1 MKPFDHNKFVGYVCE
16 VTPQYVRLQIPSAK
30 LLHTFY
36 FNGEI
41 FSGGSVGSFV
51 VIEGQE
57 YGFLGRVFE
66 LNLPQGER
74 TEITNRSINE
84 EDTQFHPIAKVEL
97 LALFDI
103 YKPESII
110 KTVSRYPSVGSK
122 VFSCSDEQIGAY
134 ISAFGIKTD
143 DKDVPFAPLGKLT
156 SNNAL
161 CNISLNSLFGRHC
174 AVLGTTGGG
183 KSWTV
188 AKLIELASD
197 YTENKCILIDA
208 TGEYNNINENIQN
221 IELGTGEYIFDY
233 KNLSIDE
240 LYYLL
245 HPSSKTQVPK
255 LMEAIRSLKMSK
267 LDNNTELS
275 LYYKQD
281 SQGNPIKGNI
291 YKAKKTKRAFEV
303 FYYNHIVQIEDKS
316 CNFDFNL
323 LAAQI
328 TNECNWDSDRN
339 NPSMWGDRN
348 ETDVSNCISLI
359 SRINNVMSTS
369 EYNKIFGFRK
379 DTIPDAKDLREGIQE
394 FLNGEN
400 SVLRLNF
407 SKVSFDYQVREIL
420 VNAIG
425 NYLLNEA
432 RKGLYKD
439 NPIIIF
445 MDEAHQFLNKSIAD
459 EYFSAKPLDAFEQI
473 SKEARKYGLFLC
485 IATQMPRD
493 IPLGTLSQMGTFVV
507 HRLINE
513 QDKKAVEN
521 AASAANR
528 NSLSFLPSFGEGEA
542 LLVGVDFPM
551 PLTIKVNAPQKV
563 PDSQTPKLK
572 QKGKH
577 IVFDYCCLVYCCM
590 HMRSNLWQIEEK

>member
-134 ISAFGIKTD
+134 ISAFGIKTG

-188 AKLIELASD
+188 AKLLELASD

-275 LYYKQD
+275 LYYKQNP
-281 SQGNPIKGNI
+281 QGNPIKGNI
-291 YKAKKTKRAFEV
+291 YKAKKIKRAFEV

-339 NPSMWGDRN
+339 NSSMWGDRN
-348 ETDVSNCISLI
+348 ENDVSNCISLI

-394 FLNGEN
+394 FLKGEN

-473 SKEARKYGLFLC
+473 SKEARKYVLFLC

-577 IVFDYCCLVYCCM
+577 I
-590 HMRSNLWQIEEK
+590 

>member
-1 MKPFDHNKFVGYVCE
+1 MKQENRITMRPFDHNKFVGYVCE

-30 LLHTFY
+30 LLRTFY

-41 FSGGSVGSFV
+41 FLGGSVGSFV

-57 YGFLGRVFE
+57 YGFLGRLFE

-74 TEITNRSINE
+74 MEITNKSINE
-84 EDTQFHPIAKVEL
+84 EDSQFHPIAKVEL

-103 YKPESII
+103 YKPECII
-110 KTVSRYPSVGSK
+110 KTVSHYPPVGAK
-122 VFSCSDEQIGAY
+122 TFSCSDEQIGAY
-134 ISAFGIKTD
+134 ISAFGIKKD
-143 DKDVPFAPLGKLT
+143 DKNIPLAPLGKLT

-188 AKLIELASD
+188 AKLIELVSD

-208 TGEYNNINENIQN
+208 TGEYSSINNNIQN

-233 KNLSIDE
+233 TNLSIDE

-267 LDNNTELS
+267 LDNETELNQ
-275 LYYKQD
+275 YYERD
-281 SQGNPIKGNI
+281 SQGDPIKGNI
-291 YKAKKTKRAFEV
+291 IKAKKEKRAFQI
-303 FYYNHIVQIEDKS
+303 FYYKHITQIEDKY
-316 CNFDFNL
+316 CDFDFKL

-339 NPSMWGDRN
+339 NSSAWGDRN
-348 ETDVSNCISLI
+348 ETDVSNCKSLI
-359 SRINNVMSTS
+359 SRINNIKSTS
-369 EYNKIFGFRK
+369 EYNKIFGFQK
-379 DTIPDAKDLREGIQE
+379 EAIPGAKDLKDGIQE
-394 FLNGEN
+394 FAKGEN
-400 SVLRLNF
+400 NILRLDF

-432 RKGLYKD
+432 RIGRYKSS
-439 NPIIIF
+439 PIIVFI
-445 MDEAHQFLNKSIAD
+445 DEAHQFLNKSIAD

-528 NSLSFLPSFGEGEA
+528 NSLSFLPVLGEGEA
-542 LLVGVDFPM
+542 LVVGVDFPM
-551 PLTIKVNAPQKV
+551 PLTIKINSPKRI
-563 PDSQTPKLK
+563 PNSHTPKLK
-572 QKGKH
+572 K
-577 IVFDYCCLVYCCM
+577 
-590 HMRSNLWQIEEK
+590 RTPPT

>member
-16 VTPQYVRLQIPSAK
+16 VTPQYVRLQTPSAK

-134 ISAFGIKTD
+134 ISAFSIKTG

-188 AKLIELASD
+188 AKLLELASD

-275 LYYKQD
+275 LYYKQNP
-281 SQGNPIKGNI
+281 QGNPIKGNI
-291 YKAKKTKRAFEV
+291 YKAKKIKRAFEV
-303 FYYNHIVQIEDKS
+303 FYYNHIVQINS
-316 CNFDFNL
+316 
-323 LAAQI
+323 
-328 TNECNWDSDRN
+328 
-339 NPSMWGDRN
+339 
-348 ETDVSNCISLI
+348 SL
-359 SRINNVMSTS
+359 
-369 EYNKIFGFRK
+369 KIRQ
-379 DTIPDAKDLREGIQE
+379 A
-394 FLNGEN
+394 
-400 SVLRLNF
+400 
-407 SKVSFDYQVREIL
+407 
-420 VNAIG
+420 
-425 NYLLNEA
+425 
-432 RKGLYKD
+432 
-439 NPIIIF
+439 
-445 MDEAHQFLNKSIAD
+445 
-459 EYFSAKPLDAFEQI
+459 
-473 SKEARKYGLFLC
+473 
-485 IATQMPRD
+485 
-493 IPLGTLSQMGTFVV
+493 
-507 HRLINE
+507 
-513 QDKKAVEN
+513 
-521 AASAANR
+521 
-528 NSLSFLPSFGEGEA
+528 
-542 LLVGVDFPM
+542 
-551 PLTIKVNAPQKV
+551 
-563 PDSQTPKLK
+563 
-572 QKGKH
+572 
-577 IVFDYCCLVYCCM
+577 
-590 HMRSNLWQIEEK
+590 

>member
-122 VFSCSDEQIGAY
+122 VFSCSDEQIGVY

-577 IVFDYCCLVYCCM
+577 I
-590 HMRSNLWQIEEK
+590 

>member
-103 YKPESII
+103 YKPKSII

-134 ISAFGIKTD
+134 ISAFGIKTG

-188 AKLIELASD
+188 AKLLELASD

-275 LYYKQD
+275 LYYKQNP
-281 SQGNPIKGNI
+281 QGNPIKGNI
-291 YKAKKTKRAFEV
+291 YKAKKIKRAFEV

-339 NPSMWGDRN
+339 NSSMWGDRN
-348 ETDVSNCISLI
+348 ENDVSNCISLI

-394 FLNGEN
+394 FLKGEN

-577 IVFDYCCLVYCCM
+577 I
-590 HMRSNLWQIEEK
+590 

>member
-1 MKPFDHNKFVGYVCE
+1 MKPFDHNKFIGYVCE

-30 LLHTFY
+30 LLRSFY

-41 FSGGSVGSFV
+41 FLGGSVGSFV

-74 TEITNRSINE
+74 IEITDKSINE
-84 EDTQFHPIAKVEL
+84 EETQFHPIAKIEL
-97 LALFDI
+97 LALFNI
-103 YKPESII
+103 YKPETII
-110 KTVSRYPSVGSK
+110 KTVSRYPSVGAK
-122 VFSCSDEQIGAY
+122 AFSCSDDQIGAY
-134 ISAFGIKTD
+134 ISAFGVKNS
-143 DKDVPFAPLGKLT
+143 DKDVPFAPFGKLT

-188 AKLIELASD
+188 AKLIELAAE

-208 TGEYNNINENIQN
+208 TGEYSNINNTQN
-221 IELGTGEYIFDY
+221 IELGTGDYIFDY
-233 KNLSIDE
+233 TNLSIDE

-267 LDNNTELS
+267 LDNNTELF

-291 YKAKKTKRAFEV
+291 YKAKRAKRNFEV
-303 FYYNHIVQIEDKS
+303 FYYNNIVQIEDKS

-328 TNECNWDSDRN
+328 TNECNWDSDRSN
-339 NPSMWGDRN
+339 STIWGERN

-379 DTIPDAKDLREGIQE
+379 NNIPNAKDLREGIQK
-394 FLNGEN
+394 FLQSEK
-400 SVLRLNF
+400 SILRLDF

-432 RKGLYKD
+432 RRGLYKGS
-439 NPIIIF
+439 PLIIF
-445 MDEAHQFLNKSIAD
+445 VDEAHQFLNKSIAD

-528 NSLSFLPSFGEGEA
+528 NSLSFLPTLGEGEA

-551 PLTIKVNAPQKV
+551 PLTIKIDVPQRA

-572 QKGKH
+572 KK
-577 IVFDYCCLVYCCM
+577 
-590 HMRSNLWQIEEK
+590 

>member
-134 ISAFGIKTD
+134 ISAFGIKTG

-188 AKLIELASD
+188 AKLLELASD

-275 LYYKQD
+275 LCYKQNP
-281 SQGNPIKGNI
+281 QGNPIKGNI
-291 YKAKKTKRAFEV
+291 YKAKKIKRAFEV

-348 ETDVSNCISLI
+348 ENDVSNCISLI

-394 FLNGEN
+394 FLKGEN

-577 IVFDYCCLVYCCM
+577 I
-590 HMRSNLWQIEEK
+590 

>member
-1 MKPFDHNKFVGYVCE
+1 M
-16 VTPQYVRLQIPSAK
+16 
-30 LLHTFY
+30 
-36 FNGEI
+36 
-41 FSGGSVGSFV
+41 
-51 VIEGQE
+51 
-57 YGFLGRVFE
+57 FE

-134 ISAFGIKTD
+134 ISAFGIKTG

-188 AKLIELASD
+188 AKLLELASD

-275 LYYKQD
+275 LYYKQNP
-281 SQGNPIKGNI
+281 QGNPIKGNI
-291 YKAKKTKRAFEV
+291 YKAKKIKRAFEV

-348 ETDVSNCISLI
+348 ENDVSNCISLI

-394 FLNGEN
+394 FLKGEN

-577 IVFDYCCLVYCCM
+577 I
-590 HMRSNLWQIEEK
+590 

>member
-291 YKAKKTKRAFEV
+291 YKAKKIKRAFEV

-577 IVFDYCCLVYCCM
+577 I
-590 HMRSNLWQIEEK
+590 

>member
-281 SQGNPIKGNI
+281 SQGNSIKGNI

-577 IVFDYCCLVYCCM
+577 I
-590 HMRSNLWQIEEK
+590 

>member
-1 MKPFDHNKFVGYVCE
+1 MKPFDHNKFIGYVCE

-30 LLHTFY
+30 LLRSFY

-41 FSGGSVGSFV
+41 FLGGSVGSFV

-74 TEITNRSINE
+74 NEITDKSINE
-84 EDTQFHPIAKVEL
+84 EETQFHPIAKIEL
-97 LALFDI
+97 LALFNI
-103 YKPESII
+103 YKPETII
-110 KTVSRYPSVGSK
+110 KTVSRYPSVGAK
-122 VFSCSDEQIGAY
+122 AFSCSDDQIGAY
-134 ISAFGIKTD
+134 ISAFGVKD
-143 DKDVPFAPLGKLT
+143 SDKDVPFAPFGKLT

-188 AKLIELASD
+188 AKLIELAAE

-208 TGEYNNINENIQN
+208 TGEYSTINNTQN
-221 IELGTGEYIFDY
+221 IELGTGDYIFDY
-233 KNLSIDE
+233 TNLSIDE

-267 LDNNTELS
+267 LDNNTELF

-291 YKAKKTKRAFEV
+291 YKAKKAKRNFEV
-303 FYYNHIVQIEDKS
+303 FYYKNIVQIEDKS

-328 TNECNWDSDRN
+328 TNECNWDSDRS
-339 NPSMWGDRN
+339 NPTIWGDRN

-379 DTIPDAKDLREGIQE
+379 NTIPNAKDLREGIQK
-394 FLNGEN
+394 FLQSEK
-400 SVLRLNF
+400 SILRLDF

-432 RKGLYKD
+432 RRELYKD
-439 NPIIIF
+439 SPIIVF
-445 MDEAHQFLNKSIAD
+445 VDEAHQFLNKSIAD

-485 IATQMPRD
+485 MATQMPRD

-528 NSLSFLPSFGEGEA
+528 NSLSFLPTLGEGEA

-551 PLTIKVNAPQKV
+551 PLTIKIDVPQRA

-572 QKGKH
+572 KK
-577 IVFDYCCLVYCCM
+577 
-590 HMRSNLWQIEEK
+590 

>member
-267 LDNNTELS
+267 LDNNNTELS

-291 YKAKKTKRAFEV
+291 YKAKKTKRAFAV

-359 SRINNVMSTS
+359 SRINNVISTS

-473 SKEARKYGLFLC
+473 SKEARKY
-485 IATQMPRD
+485 D
-493 IPLGTLSQMGTFVV
+493 V
-507 HRLINE
+507 
-513 QDKKAVEN
+513 
-521 AASAANR
+521 
-528 NSLSFLPSFGEGEA
+528 
-542 LLVGVDFPM
+542 
-551 PLTIKVNAPQKV
+551 
-563 PDSQTPKLK
+563 TPKSWT
-572 QKGKH
+572 
-577 IVFDYCCLVYCCM
+577 V
-590 HMRSNLWQIEEK
+590 